1 MALVRGVARR
11 GGVIR
16 DRHSWRAHVRRART
30 ACRSCRHDRARQ
42 EPEVTARTTWCAR
55 GCVAPAPLHR
65 VPQSRRAGRCVLP
78 ECSRR
83 ILHTGVEPVAIPLS
97 GCGAR
102 RGQRGPGPATEESH
116 EYRLTAGQTCRSG
129 RPVASRAMDHGCCE
143 ACGFDGAGYDD
154 VSLLDALRVLGPR
167 WRRLL
172 GESGADLRVRP
183 EPDVWSAIEYAAHS
197 RDIT

>member
-1 MALVRGVARR
+1 MADDNRISSSRARTAVMPLAAECDDVGVTGREWLWYAAWL
-11 GGVIR
+11 VIR

-102 RGQRGPGPATEESH
+102 RGQRALGPATEESH
-116 EYRLTAGQTCRSG
+116 EYRLTARQICLG
-129 RPVASRAMDHGCCE
+129 
-143 ACGFDGAGYDD
+143 
-154 VSLLDALRVLGPR
+154 LRGSTQQPSSI
-167 WRRLL
+167 
-172 GESGADLRVRP
+172 GSSIG
-183 EPDVWSAIEYAAHS
+183 S
-197 RDIT
+197 